1 MKLEISILDNK
12 CRAGRLGWNGLTQ
25 RGGRRLCKIAALY
38 VLKLRY
44 RKRIEAEQPVSY
56 GRRSAARKA
65 ERIIGILALTGMLAY
80 SCMMGTWGPLLA
92 AAVMCII
99 LYGVDFLLGRM
110 RPSRKENWVLQITG
124 GIGSVYV
131 MLVLAAV
138 LLSVPVENH
147 ETSGV
152 PDLSHGEDLSE
163 QETVDAIRQ
172 KLKLG

>member
-1 MKLEISILDNK
+1 
-12 CRAGRLGWNGLTQ
+12 
-25 RGGRRLCKIAALY
+25 
-38 VLKLRY
+38 
-44 RKRIEAEQPVSY
+44 
-56 GRRSAARKA
+56 
-65 ERIIGILALTGMLAY
+65 MLAY
-80 SCMMGTWGPLLA
+80 SCMLGTCGPLLA

-99 LYGVDFLLGRM
+99 LYGVGFLLGRM

-131 MLVLAAV
+131 ILVLAAV

-172 KLKLG
+172 ELKLG